1 VFDDRYNGLVG
12 EHERV
17 TQKTMLR
24 FTWLLEAD
32 DFNEGCDVHLLC
44 RYVMQ
49 RGVRVPGFWKAAAEA
64 AAEFGFDY
72 GREEEHEMGGDAA
85 EKASGESG
93 TNHDGA
99 ATKEP
104 ESEPEGEMDSEL
116 RRELWAATAKGV
128 GFAAAEHSSDEE
140 GSADDDALPATGA
153 AIVPV
158 RYDSRT
164 TWTPF
169 KGWTNTP

>member
-1 VFDDRYNGLVG
+1 MFDDRYNGLVG

-24 FTWLLEAD
+24 FTWRLEAD
-32 DFNEGCDVHLLC
+32 DFNEMCDVQLLC
-44 RYVMQ
+44 RHVVQ
-49 RGVRVPGFWKAAAEA
+49 RGVRVPGFWKTAAEA
-64 AAEFGFDY
+64 AAEFGLDY
-72 GREEEHEMGGDAA
+72 GREEEHEEGGDAA
-85 EKASGESG
+85 DEAFGESG
-93 TNHDGA
+93 ANHDGA

-128 GFAAAEHSSDEE
+128 GFAVDEHTSDEE
-140 GSADDDALPATGA
+140 GSADDDALPATAA
-153 AIVPV
+153 AILPV

-164 TWTPF
+164 TWTLF
-169 KGWTNTP
+169 KGWTDTP